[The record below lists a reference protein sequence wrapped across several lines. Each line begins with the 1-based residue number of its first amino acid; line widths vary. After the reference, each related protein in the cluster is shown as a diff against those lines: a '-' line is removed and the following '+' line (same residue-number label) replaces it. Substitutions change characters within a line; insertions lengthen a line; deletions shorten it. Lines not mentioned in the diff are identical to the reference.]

1 MSAASGHN
9 AETRKK
15 LPSHLKQLENQ
26 TKYIKQQFSDFGQLG
41 NIGQKPYEKIN
52 KKGESY
58 DSTSLDL
65 EVSTLQHKE
74 KNHKQSPVV
83 SPI

>member
-1 MSAASGHN
+1 MEN
-9 AETRKK
+9 KNEVP
-15 LPSHLKQLENQ
+15 LHLKQLENQ
-26 TKYIKQQFSDFGQLG
+26 TKYIQQQFSDFGQLG
-41 NIGQKPYEKIN
+41 NTGQKPYEKIN

-83 SPI
+83 SPS